1 MVTTAS
7 VAQSSTNLL
16 LHSFRLPPQP
26 EFLVPKSEILVVSV
40 IAYDNTRMMDDDKT
54 AEEDAIDIS
63 EDGEET
69 EATEV
74 HSTTTDFSKI
84 TFFVDRT
91 SQQDVITEEHLA
103 SELDERTDSF
113 DAIDHTDE
121 DPTEE

>member
-1 MVTTAS
+1 M
-7 VAQSSTNLL
+7 
-16 LHSFRLPPQP
+16 
-26 EFLVPKSEILVVSV
+26 I
-40 IAYDNTRMMDDDKT
+40 DDDKT

-103 SELDERTDSF
+103 LNSMNEQIHSTPSTTPTKIRPRNRSFLLSQGEGDVSRELMCRHPKSSRSES
-113 DAIDHTDE
+113 HG
-121 DPTEE
+121 

>member
-1 MVTTAS
+1 MS
-7 VAQSSTNLL
+7 
-16 LHSFRLPPQP
+16 
-26 EFLVPKSEILVVSV
+26 
-40 IAYDNTRMMDDDKT
+40 DDDKT

-63 EDGEET
+63 EDGQET
-69 EATEV
+69 EAEEI

-91 SQQDVITEEHLA
+91 SQQDVITEEHLI

-121 DPTEE
+121 DPIED